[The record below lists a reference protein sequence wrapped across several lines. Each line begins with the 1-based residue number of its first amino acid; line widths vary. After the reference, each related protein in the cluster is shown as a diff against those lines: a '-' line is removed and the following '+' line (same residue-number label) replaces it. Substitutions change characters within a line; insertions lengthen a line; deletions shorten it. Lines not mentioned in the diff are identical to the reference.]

1 MGGLFYAS
9 EEAVKLKVDGRLAM
23 VDSKT
28 YLEKSKR
35 TFWRVMRIDALI
47 MIGLIAY
54 LMIESALKLVR
65 RFRYVQVTRD
75 FRYFLNPAC
84 WLHL

>member
-1 MGGLFYAS
+1 MDFFAS
-9 EEAVKLKVDGRLAM
+9 EGAVNLKVDGRLAI

-35 TFWRVMRIDALI
+35 TFWLVMRIDALI

-54 LMIESALKLVR
+54 LMIES
-65 RFRYVQVTRD
+65 T
-75 FRYFLNPAC
+75 
-84 WLHL
+84 

>member
-1 MGGLFYAS
+1 MSEGG
-9 EEAVKLKVDGRLAM
+9 VNLKADGRRAI

-28 YLEKSKR
+28 YFEKSKR

-54 LMIESALKLVR
+54 LMIESA
-65 RFRYVQVTRD
+65 
-75 FRYFLNPAC
+75 
-84 WLHL
+84 

>member
-1 MGGLFYAS
+1 MRTFNLKQGRASGRPFFVSEGG
-9 EEAVKLKVDGRLAM
+9 VNLKADGRLAI

-35 TFWRVMRIDALI
+35 TFWLVMRIDALI

-54 LMIESALKLVR
+54 LMIESA
-65 RFRYVQVTRD
+65 
-75 FRYFLNPAC
+75 
-84 WLHL
+84 

>member
-1 MGGLFYAS
+1 MANLDRAVLLGMGVFYAS
-9 EEAVKLKVDGRLAM
+9 EGAVNLKADGRLAI

-28 YLEKSKR
+28 YLEKSKC

-54 LMIESALKLVR
+54 LVIESA
-65 RFRYVQVTRD
+65 
-75 FRYFLNPAC
+75 
-84 WLHL
+84 

>member
-1 MGGLFYAS
+1 
-9 EEAVKLKVDGRLAM
+9 M

-54 LMIESALKLVR
+54 LMKESV
-65 RFRYVQVTRD
+65 
-75 FRYFLNPAC
+75 
-84 WLHL
+84 

>member
-1 MGGLFYAS
+1 VANLDRAVLIGIGVFYAS
-9 EEAVKLKVDGRLAM
+9 ERAVNLKADGRLAI

-28 YLEKSKR
+28 YLEKSKC

-54 LMIESALKLVR
+54 LMIESA
-65 RFRYVQVTRD
+65 
-75 FRYFLNPAC
+75 
-84 WLHL
+84 

>member
-1 MGGLFYAS
+1 MANLDRAALKGMGVFYTS
-9 EEAVKLKVDGRLAM
+9 EGAVNLKVDGRLAI

-28 YLEKSKR
+28 YLEKSKC

-54 LMIESALKLVR
+54 LVIESA
-65 RFRYVQVTRD
+65 
-75 FRYFLNPAC
+75 
-84 WLHL
+84 

>member
-1 MGGLFYAS
+1 MDFFAS
-9 EEAVKLKVDGRLAM
+9 EGAVNLKVDGRLAI

-35 TFWRVMRIDALI
+35 TFWLVMRIDALI

-54 LMIESALKLVR
+54 LMIESA
-65 RFRYVQVTRD
+65 
-75 FRYFLNPAC
+75 
-84 WLHL
+84 